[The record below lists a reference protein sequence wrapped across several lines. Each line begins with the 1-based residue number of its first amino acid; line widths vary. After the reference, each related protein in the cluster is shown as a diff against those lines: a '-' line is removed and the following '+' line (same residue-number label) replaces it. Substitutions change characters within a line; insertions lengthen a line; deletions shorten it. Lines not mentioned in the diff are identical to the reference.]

1 MGSVC
6 GQFRFAGRFD
16 PIETKSFG
24 LIRKFRCG
32 MSIQMANFQARD
44 FDHNRVAIVG
54 VCWFG
59 SQDCGLIVVLSC
71 DFEQKQARS
80 IKFCVKNSVRHIG
93 FRTWASTESQDN
105 GNQCFTG
112 KLKGP

>member
-32 MSIQMANFQARD
+32 MSIQIAYFQARD
-44 FDHNRVAIVG
+44 FDRNCVAVVG
-54 VCWFG
+54 V
-59 SQDCGLIVVLSC
+59 
-71 DFEQKQARS
+71 
-80 IKFCVKNSVRHIG
+80 
-93 FRTWASTESQDN
+93 
-105 GNQCFTG
+105 
-112 KLKGP
+112 